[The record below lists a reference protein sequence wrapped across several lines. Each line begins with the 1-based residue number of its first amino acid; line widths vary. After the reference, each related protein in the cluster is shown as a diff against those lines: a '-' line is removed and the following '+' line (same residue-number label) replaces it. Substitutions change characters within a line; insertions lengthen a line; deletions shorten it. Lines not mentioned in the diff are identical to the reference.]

1 MAGLAGNGQPLS
13 STWRLMDPYDILG
26 VSENATPDEIKQ
38 AYRREA
44 MKWHPDRSGNS
55 PESKERFHQAAE
67 AYRFLSARNGHSGN
81 GAKQAGGY
89 REETSGASYD
99 RDANRSRS
107 DSEDNSA
114 DSVFWDVMLDHA
126 IKLAQTGLG
135 EHGITAML
143 TKNGCP
149 ERLAAVI
156 AEKAFNINAHY
167 AADKG
172 KGKRKRGADKTTFK
186 QERLEAE
193 LLRAF
198 INGGNWLL
206 SPRGTVDYYLVIF
219 NELGQSTS
227 FNPISWVSAN
237 RTLMR
242 ILNFSIV
249 LFAVLTVAI
258 SFFPG
263 PSEYKLLP
271 DMGLLQVPFGVL
283 ALMFVWTMYRKLWL
297 FTFVLGLVY
306 LAVIAFFNSAMPA
319 VLNRDLLAM
328 LLIAATCFAPFVFVA
343 LFGNYV
349 YYRKAQGMIR
359 VADRLF
365 DEQLDKLVWIKN
377 RAGGSPTAA
386 FMFMLLFG
394 VSLIYYLPRN
404 DLLSTSLSLDL
415 VGDEIKA
422 DEEAAQK
429 IRLQLEEAS
438 RLFEIAELNFNHSPP
453 DFMKAEMA
461 YSTAADNGSL
471 LAAYKLGYMYYSG
484 EGVRQSDALALES
497 FQRAVNAPLAFQP
510 HSLELTTKFLA
521 EAYNGLG
528 VMYQYGYG
536 TVKNLPKAREMYL
549 QGEGFGSANA
559 SRNLK
564 LLYSSAAAN
573 QRIRLA
579 EPVYD

>member
-1 MAGLAGNGQPLS
+1 MARLAGDGQSFS
-13 STWRLMDPYDILG
+13 SIRRLMDPFGILG

-67 AYRFLSARNGHSGN
+67 AYRFLSARNSGSGD

-89 REETSGASYD
+89 GEETSGASYD
-99 RDANRSRS
+99 RDANRGRS

-114 DSVFWDVMLDHA
+114 DSVFWDVMLDYA

-135 EHGITAML
+135 EHGITATL
-143 TKNGCP
+143 ARNGCP
-149 ERLAAVI
+149 ERLAAMI
-156 AEKAFNINAHY
+156 AEKACNINAHY

-198 INGGNWLL
+198 IGGGNWLL

-219 NELGQSTS
+219 NELRQASS
-227 FNPISWVSAN
+227 FNPISWLSPN
-237 RTLMR
+237 RTLLR

-263 PSEYKLLP
+263 PSDYKLLP
-271 DMGLLQVPFGVL
+271 DMGLLQVPFAIL
-283 ALMFVWTMYRKLWL
+283 ALMFVWTIYRKLWL
-297 FTFVLGLVY
+297 FTLVLGLVY

-319 VLNRDLLAM
+319 VLNRDLFPM
-328 LLIAATCFAPFVFVA
+328 LLISATCFAPFLVVA
-343 LFGNYV
+343 LFGNYI
-349 YYRKAQGMIR
+349 YYRKARRMIR
-359 VADRLF
+359 AADRLF

-377 RAGGSPTAA
+377 RAGGSAMAA
-386 FMFMLLFG
+386 FMFVLLFG

-404 DLLSTSLSLDL
+404 ELLSTAFSRDL
-415 VGDEIKA
+415 AGDEIAA
-422 DEEAAQK
+422 DEEAVRK

-438 RLFEIAELNFNHSPP
+438 RLFDIAESHFNHAPP

-484 EGVRQSDALALES
+484 EGVRQSDVLALEN

-536 TVKNLPKAREMYL
+536 TGKNLPKAREMYL
-549 QGEGFGSANA
+549 RGEEFGSANA

-564 LLYSSAAAN
+564 LLYSSAVAN
-573 QRIRLA
+573 QRSRLA
-579 EPVYD
+579 EPVYN

>member
-1 MAGLAGNGQPLS
+1 MPCLAGNGQPFS
-13 STWRLMDPYDILG
+13 STRRLMDPYDILG

-67 AYRFLSARNGHSGN
+67 AYRFLSARNGRDGN

-89 REETSGASYD
+89 REETPGDNFD
-99 RDANRSRS
+99 RDANRGRS
-107 DSEDNSA
+107 GSEGNSA
-114 DSVFWDVMLDHA
+114 DSVFWDVMLDYA

-135 EHGITAML
+135 EHGITGTLAR
-143 TKNGCP
+143 NGCP
-149 ERLAAVI
+149 ERLAAMI

-172 KGKRKRGADKTTFK
+172 KGKRQRGADKTTFK

-198 INGGNWLL
+198 IGGGNWLL

-219 NELGQSTS
+219 NELGQSAS
-227 FNPISWVSAN
+227 FNPISWVNPN

-249 LFAVLTVAI
+249 LFTVLTVAI

-271 DMGLLQVPFGVL
+271 DMGLLQVPFGIL
-283 ALMFVWTMYRKLWL
+283 ALMFVWSMYRKLWL
-297 FTFVLGLVY
+297 FTLGLGLVY

-328 LLIAATCFAPFVFVA
+328 LLIAATSFAPFVLVA

-349 YYRKAQGMIR
+349 YYQKAQGMIR
-359 VADRLF
+359 AADRLF

-377 RAGGSPTAA
+377 RAGGSATAA
-386 FMFMLLFG
+386 VMFMLLFG
-394 VSLIYYLPRN
+394 VSLTYYLPRS
-404 DLLSTSLSLDL
+404 DLLSTSFSLDL
-415 VGDEIKA
+415 VSDETAA
-422 DEEAAQK
+422 DEEAARK

-438 RLFEIAELNFNHSPP
+438 RLFEIAESHFNHSPP

-484 EGVRQSDALALES
+484 EGVTQSDLLALEN

-536 TVKNLPKAREMYL
+536 TAKNLPKAREMYL
-549 QGEGFGSANA
+549 RGEEFGSANA

-564 LLYSSAAAN
+564 LLYSAAAAN
-573 QRIRLA
+573 QRSRLA
-579 EPVYD
+579 EPLYN

>member
-1 MAGLAGNGQPLS
+1 VARLAGNGQSFS
-13 STWRLMDPYDILG
+13 SIWRLMDPYDILG

-67 AYRFLSARNGHSGN
+67 AYRYLSARNSSSGD

-89 REETSGASYD
+89 GEETPGASYD
-99 RDANRSRS
+99 RDANRGRS

-114 DSVFWDVMLDHA
+114 DSVFWDVMLDYA

-135 EHGITAML
+135 EHGITATL
-143 TKNGCP
+143 ARNGCP

-167 AADKG
+167 AADRG
-172 KGKRKRGADKTTFK
+172 KGKRKPGADKTTFK

-198 INGGNWLL
+198 IGGGNWLL
-206 SPRGTVDYYLVIF
+206 SPRGTVEYYLVIF
-219 NELGQSTS
+219 NELRQAAS
-227 FNPISWVSAN
+227 FNPISWLSPN
-237 RTLMR
+237 RTLLR

-249 LFAVLTVAI
+249 LFAVLAVTI
-258 SFFPG
+258 NFFPG
-263 PSEYKLLP
+263 PSDYKLLP

-283 ALMFVWTMYRKLWL
+283 ALMFVWTIYRKLWL
-297 FTFVLGLVY
+297 FTLVQGLVY

-319 VLNRDLLAM
+319 VLNRDLFPM
-328 LLIAATCFAPFVFVA
+328 LLIAATCFAPFLLVA
-343 LFGNYV
+343 LFGNYI
-349 YYRKAQGMIR
+349 YYRKAQRMIR
-359 VADRLF
+359 AADRLF

-377 RAGGSPTAA
+377 RAGGSATAA
-386 FMFMLLFG
+386 FMFILLFG

-404 DLLSTSLSLDL
+404 ELLSTSFSLDL
-415 VGDEIKA
+415 AGDEIAA
-422 DEEAAQK
+422 DEEAVRK
-429 IRLQLEEAS
+429 IS
-438 RLFEIAELNFNHSPP
+438 
-453 DFMKAEMA
+453 
-461 YSTAADNGSL
+461 SL

-484 EGVRQSDALALES
+484 EGVRQSDVLALEN

-536 TVKNLPKAREMYL
+536 TAKNLRKASEMYL
-549 QGEGFGSANA
+549 RGEEFGSANA

-564 LLYSSAAAN
+564 LLYSAAAAN
-573 QRIRLA
+573 QRSRLA
-579 EPVYD
+579 EPLYN

>member
-1 MAGLAGNGQPLS
+1 
-13 STWRLMDPYDILG
+13 MDPYDILG

-55 PESKERFHQAAE
+55 PESRERFHQAAE
-67 AYRFLSARNGHSGN
+67 AYRFLSARNGRDGN
-81 GAKQAGGY
+81 DARQAGGY
-89 REETSGASYD
+89 REETSDASRD
-99 RDANRSRS
+99 RDAGSSRP

-114 DSVFWDVMLDHA
+114 DSVFWDVMLDYA

-135 EHGITAML
+135 EHGITATL
-143 TKNGCP
+143 ASNGCP

-167 AADKG
+167 AANKG

-198 INGGNWLL
+198 IGGGNWLL

-219 NELGQSTS
+219 NELGQAASL
-227 FNPISWVSAN
+227 NPISWVSPN

-242 ILNFSIV
+242 ILNFSIL
-249 LFAVLTVAI
+249 LFAVLSVAI

-271 DMGLLQVPFGVL
+271 DMGLLQVPYGVL
-283 ALMFVWTMYRKLWL
+283 ALMFVWTIYRKLWL
-297 FTFVLGLVY
+297 FTLVLGLVY
-306 LAVIAFFNSAMPA
+306 LAVIAFFNSAMPP

-328 LLIAATCFAPFVFVA
+328 LLIAATCFAPFVLVA

-359 VADRLF
+359 AADRLF
-365 DEQLDKLVWIKN
+365 DEQMDKLVWIKN
-377 RAGGSPTAA
+377 RAGGSATAA

-404 DLLSTSLSLDL
+404 ELLSTSLGLDL
-415 VGDEIKA
+415 VDDEVAA
-422 DEEAAQK
+422 DAEAARK
-429 IRLQLEEAS
+429 IRLQLEEAR
-438 RLFEIAELNFNHSPP
+438 RLFEIAESHFNRAPS

-484 EGVRQSDALALES
+484 EGVRQSDVLALEN

-536 TVKNLPKAREMYL
+536 TGKNLPKAREMYL
-549 QGEGFGSANA
+549 RGEEFGSANA

-564 LLYSSAAAN
+564 LLYSSAVAN
-573 QRIRLA
+573 QRSRLA
-579 EPVYD
+579 EPVYN